1 METVV
6 FNNTIE
12 EALSTPCTSVYE
24 ALSKALSVVMAHN
37 GREYV
42 DPDIIAQ
49 RWHFPLSSYYQVP
62 TWSVLKHDLELASK
76 GALEVRLKSV
86 SFSNAQED
94 HRIAE
99 LVRGSLTNIDS
110 ETLLELNKEA
120 TARGFRK
127 RNGSKSK
134 NYIQFID
141 EKYSEVL
148 ESVKES
154 AVLKARWAINALQ
167 RQQAD
172 ALDSQETRD
181 WVRKCSHYSELVKDL
196 KAIGVSS
203 EVIGGYQSIV
213 TQYRTQLDAVEARY
227 SDSIKSLETYV
238 ENVGLGVKIL
248 ETT

>member
-6 FNNTIE
+6 FNNAVE

-24 ALSKALSVVMAHN
+24 ALSKALAAVMLHN

-42 DPDIIAQ
+42 YPDIVAQ

-62 TWSVLKHDLELASK
+62 NLSVLKHDLELASK
-76 GALEVRLKSV
+76 GALEVRLKGF
-86 SFSNAQED
+86 SFNNVPED
-94 HRIAE
+94 HRVSD
-99 LVRGSLTNIDS
+99 LVCSSLTNIDN
-110 ETLLELNKEA
+110 ETLLELNKKA

-127 RNGSKSK
+127 GSK

-141 EKYSEVL
+141 ESYSKTL

-154 AVLKARWAINALQ
+154 AVLKARWAINTLQ
-167 RQQAD
+167 CQQAD
-172 ALDSQETRD
+172 ALDCQETRD
-181 WVRKCSHYSELVKDL
+181 WVRKCSHYIELVKDL

-203 EVIGGYQSIV
+203 EVINGYQSIV
-213 TQYRTQLDAVEARY
+213 VQYRTQLDAVEQRY
-227 SDSIKSLETYV
+227 SDAIKSLEVYV
-238 ENVGLGVKIL
+238 ENIGLGAKVL